1 MSQEKV
7 QKYKEQK
14 ANRKQTMAKEKR
26 TRRIRNT
33 VVAVVLV
40 AVLGWVGYSAV
51 DFYMTNPPRKNVEV
65 NYSAIDEYS
74 ETLETEE

>member
-14 ANRKQTMAKEKR
+14 AGRKQAMAKEKR
-26 TRRIRNT
+26 ARRIRNT
-33 VVAVVLV
+33 IMAVVFV

-51 DFYMTNPPRKNVEV
+51 DFYMTNPPRHNVEV
-65 NYSAIDEYS
+65 DYSAFDEFS
-74 ETLETEE
+74 ESLNEE